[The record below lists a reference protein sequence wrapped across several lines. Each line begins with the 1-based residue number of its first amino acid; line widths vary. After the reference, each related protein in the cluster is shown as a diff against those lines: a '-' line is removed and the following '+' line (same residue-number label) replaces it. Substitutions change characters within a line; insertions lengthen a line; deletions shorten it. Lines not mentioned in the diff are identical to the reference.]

1 MDSEVFERDKHV
13 FFLEMMYQ
21 LLPHHY
27 QTQEI
32 NRLTLAYFVVS
43 GLNLLAS
50 LDRVSDS
57 ISPQTRHRFGFR
69 LLIAILLLD

>member
-1 MDSEVFERDKHV
+1 MDSEVFQRDKHV
-13 FFLEMMYQ
+13 AFLEMMYQ

-43 GLNLLAS
+43 GLDLLAA

-57 ISPQTRHRFGFR
+57 ISPQHGTVSGVGY
-69 LLIAILLLD
+69 